1 MLLTAIVSSVSA
13 AQIPNDSIVADFRY
27 FVKQLEATH
36 PDPYTN
42 YGGKA
47 FFHRAAH
54 ETYWTLRGDSVTTAE
69 ELFWRIRAFLAPLQD
84 GHTQVN
90 YPQTQAAYTLVPI
103 RFRAIND
110 CVFVSRLPQEQANA
124 G

>member
-1 MLLTAIVSSVSA
+1 MLLTAIFSLVSA

-47 FFHRAAH
+47 FFHRAAP
-54 ETYWTLRGDSVTTAE
+54 G
-69 ELFWRIRAFLAPLQD
+69 
-84 GHTQVN
+84 
-90 YPQTQAAYTLVPI
+90 
-103 RFRAIND
+103 
-110 CVFVSRLPQEQANA
+110 RLPPPQALPLPPA
-124 G
+124 RADCPCRKKKLKIFTKHFMSFG

>member
-1 MLLTAIVSSVSA
+1 MLLTAIFSLVSA
-13 AQIPNDSIVADFRY
+13 AQSPNDSIVADFRY

-54 ETYWTLRGDSVTTAE
+54 EAYWALRDDSVTTTE
-69 ELFWRIRAFLAPLQD
+69 ELCCVPSCQAPN
-84 GHTQVN
+84 T
-90 YPQTQAAYTLVPI
+90 
-103 RFRAIND
+103 
-110 CVFVSRLPQEQANA
+110 
-124 G
+124 